1 MSIKEILNNIL
12 TEVSEQ
18 IDAIN
23 EIQLNEFK
31 NAIIKAKHLFLAGTG
46 RSGLMISAFAN
57 RLMHL
62 GLNVSLISEISKPR
76 ANKGDLLILGSN
88 SGETK
93 SLIAYVQQAKKLG
106 VKVILL
112 TTNSTSTLAKLADN
126 IVVIPIKVVKLNQP
140 MGSIFEQLSLLTY
153 DSLIYSLMESLQ
165 QTPDV
170 MKRRHANI
178 E

>member
-1 MSIKEILNNIL
+1 
-12 TEVSEQ
+12 
-18 IDAIN
+18 
-23 EIQLNEFK
+23 
-31 NAIIKAKHLFLAGTG
+31 
-46 RSGLMISAFAN
+46 
-57 RLMHL
+57 
-62 GLNVSLISEISKPR
+62 
-76 ANKGDLLILGSN
+76 
-88 SGETK
+88 
-93 SLIAYVQQAKKLG
+93 IAYVQQAKKLG

-170 MKRRHANI
+170 MKMRHANI